1 MAMVGKRGVD
11 YMALS
16 NFPYT
21 DFHNLNL
28 DWLLE
33 TVKDLDTKWDD
44 YYTQWNKWQTDV
56 QNYIDNLDYIAA
68 IDKYLDA
75 LKASG
80 ELSNIIDTWLTEYG
94 IITIGDS
101 YGEGYTPDGMVKP
114 WCDIL
119 HEQYFSDASF
129 YVNKS
134 KGGSGFG
141 ANTHFSALLS
151 EAIAELSDKQKK
163 QVKYVVVAG
172 GWNDQSIAA
181 STVKSGIKDT
191 IDLMSQLPNA
201 TLYIGWI
208 ATPIIGFTTVA
219 KVKAYNEIK
228 TLYET
233 YWGKFKFLS
242 GADSALSWVGVLASD
257 NIHPNSSGQYSIADM
272 IYKAMGGYASW
283 NRSGEFALDGVDC
296 TLNDYKMHVVLTNSS
311 AHCSFRHV
319 ASFLD
324 LAFSPSKN
332 FTNAAVKVMSHNLS
346 FVNEQSICN
355 CNAVVHDASGYHQ
368 CMAVL
373 TINPFDATQV
383 DSGSIY
389 IRLVD
394 ISGSGYTTFTAVTE
408 IQLYGVEFNIPLN

>member
-1 MAMVGKRGVD
+1 MAF
-11 YMALS
+11 S

-28 DWLLE
+28 DWLLD
-33 TVKDLDTKWDD
+33 TVKDLNIKWDD
-44 YYTQWNKWQTDV
+44 YYKQWNKWQSDV
-56 QNYIDNLDYIAA
+56 QNYIDNLDYIKA
-68 IDKYLDA
+68 IDDYMDN

-80 ELSNIIDTWLTEYG
+80 ELSDIIDTWLTDYG
-94 IITIGDS
+94 LITISDS

-119 HEQYFSDASF
+119 HENYFSDAKF

-134 KGGSGFG
+134 LGGSGFG
-141 ANTHFSALLS
+141 ANTPFSKLLTQ
-151 EAIAELSDKQKK
+151 AIATLTDKQKK

-172 GWNDQSIAA
+172 GWNDQFVTA
-181 STVKSGIKDT
+181 SLINSGIKDT

-219 KVKAYNEIK
+219 KQKTYNEIK

-233 YWGKFKFLS
+233 YWGKYKFLS
-242 GADSALSWVGVLASD
+242 GADSALRWTGVLASD
-257 NIHPNSSGQYSIADM
+257 NIHPNASGQASIADM
-272 IYKAMGGYASW
+272 IYKAMEGYASW
-283 NRSGEFALDGVDC
+283 NRTADFALDGTDC
-296 TLNDYKMHVVLTNSS
+296 TLNDYKMQVVLTNTN

-324 LAFSPSKN
+324 LAFNPAKN
-332 FTNAAVKVMSHNLS
+332 FTSAAVKVMSHNLS
-346 FVNEQSICN
+346 FINAQSICN
-355 CNAVVHDASGYHQ
+355 CNAIIHDKSGYHQ

-373 TINPFDATQV
+373 TINPYDATQL
-383 DSGSIY
+383 DSGAIY
-389 IRLVD
+389 LRLVD
-394 ISGSGYTTFTAVTE
+394 ISGNGYATFTSVDE

>member
-1 MAMVGKRGVD
+1 MAF
-11 YMALS
+11 S

-33 TVKDLDTKWDD
+33 TVKDLDIKWDS

-80 ELSNIIDTWLTEYG
+80 ELSDIIDTWLTEYG
-94 IITIGDS
+94 LITIGDS

-151 EAIAELSDKQKK
+151 EAITGLSNKQKK

-172 GWNDQSIAA
+172 GWNDQSIAV
-181 STVKSGIKDT
+181 STVNSGIKDV
-191 IDLMSQLPNA
+191 INLMSQLPNA

-242 GADSALSWVGVLASD
+242 GVDSALRWTSVLASD
-257 NIHPNSSGQYSIADM
+257 HIHPNSSGQASIADM
-272 IYKAMGGYASW
+272 VYKAMDGYATW
-283 NRSGEFALDGVDC
+283 NRSGDFALDGVDC
-296 TLNDYKMHVVLTNSS
+296 TLNDYKMHVVLTNTN

-324 LAFSPSKN
+324 LAFKPVKN

-355 CNAVVHDASGYHQ
+355 CNAIVHDSNGYHQ

-394 ISGSGYTTFTAVTE
+394 INGSGYATFTNVTE
-408 IQLYGVEFNIPLN
+408 IQLYGVEFNIPLS

>member
-1 MAMVGKRGVD
+1 MAF
-11 YMALS
+11 S

-33 TVKDLDTKWDD
+33 TVKDLDTKWDV
-44 YYTQWNKWQTDV
+44 YYTQWNKWQTNV
-56 QNYIDNLDYIAA
+56 QNYIDNLDYITA

-80 ELSNIIDTWLTEYG
+80 ELSDIIDTWLTDYG
-94 IITIGDS
+94 LITISDS

-119 HEQYFSDASF
+119 YEQYFSDASF

-134 KGGSGFG
+134 LGGSGFG

-151 EAIAELSDKQKK
+151 QALAGLTDKQKK

-172 GWNDQSIAA
+172 GWNDQFIAA
-181 STVKSGIKDT
+181 STVTSGIKDV
-191 IDLMSQLPNA
+191 INLMTQLPNA

-233 YWGKFKFLS
+233 CWGKFKFLS
-242 GADSALSWVGVLASD
+242 GADSALRWTSVLASD
-257 NIHPNSSGQYSIADM
+257 NIHPNSTGQASIADM
-272 IYKAMGGYASW
+272 IYKAMAGYASW
-283 NRSGEFALDGVDC
+283 NRSGDFALDGVDC
-296 TLNDYKMHVVLTNSS
+296 TLNDYKMPVVLTNTN
-311 AHCSFRHV
+311 AHCSFSHV

-324 LAFSPSKN
+324 LAFSPAKN
-332 FTNAAVKVMSHNLS
+332 FTNTAVKVMSHNLS
-346 FVNEQSICN
+346 FVNEQSICT
-355 CNAVVHDASGYHQ
+355 CNAIVHDKSGYHQ

-373 TINPFDATQV
+373 TINPFDVTQV
-383 DSGSIY
+383 DSGAIY
-389 IRLVD
+389 IKLVD
-394 ISGSGYTTFTAVTE
+394 ISGSGYATFTAVTE
-408 IQLYGVEFNIPLN
+408 IQLYGVEFNIPLS

>member
-1 MAMVGKRGVD
+1 MAF
-11 YMALS
+11 S

-21 DFHNLNL
+21 DFHDLNI
-28 DWLLE
+28 DWLLR
-33 TVKDLDTKWDD
+33 TVKDLDTKWDS
-44 YYTQWNKWQTDV
+44 YYTQWNKWQADV

-68 IDKYLDA
+68 IDNYLDA

-80 ELSNIIDTWLTEYG
+80 ELSDIIDTWLTDYG
-94 IITIGDS
+94 LITISDS

-134 KGGSGFG
+134 LGGSGFG

-151 EAIAELSDKQKK
+151 EAITSLSDKQKK
-163 QVKYVVVAG
+163 HVKYVVVAG
-172 GWNDQSIAA
+172 GWNDQFIAA
-181 STVKSGIKDT
+181 STVNSGIKDV
-191 IDLMSQLPNA
+191 INLMSQLPNA

-219 KVKAYNEIK
+219 RVKAYNEIK

-242 GADSALSWVGVLASD
+242 GADSALRWTNVLASD
-257 NIHPNSSGQYSIADM
+257 NIHPNSNGQYSIADM
-272 IYKAMGGYASW
+272 VYKAMDGSASW
-283 NRSGEFALDGVDC
+283 NRSGDFALDGFGC
-296 TLNDYKMHVVLTNSS
+296 TLNDYKMPVVLTNTN

-319 ASFLD
+319 TSFLD
-324 LAFSPSKN
+324 LAFKPAKN
-332 FTNAAVKVMSHNLS
+332 FTNVAVKVMGHNLS

-355 CNAVVHDASGYHQ
+355 CNAIVHDKSGYHQ

-383 DSGSIY
+383 DSGAIY
-389 IRLVD
+389 LKLVD
-394 ISGSGYTTFTAVTE
+394 ISASGYATYTNVDE
-408 IQLYGVEFNIPLN
+408 IQLYGVEFNIPLS

>member
-1 MAMVGKRGVD
+1 MAF
-11 YMALS
+11 S

-33 TVKDLDTKWDD
+33 TTKDLNTKWDD
-44 YYTQWNKWQTDV
+44 YYKQWNQWHQDV
-56 QNYIDNLDYIAA
+56 QNYIDNLDYIKA
-68 IDKYLDA
+68 IDDYMDN

-80 ELSNIIDTWLTEYG
+80 ELSDIIDTWLTEYG

-101 YGEGYTPDGMVKP
+101 YGEGYTPAGMVKP

-134 KGGSGFG
+134 LGGSGFG

-151 EAIAELSDKQKK
+151 QAIAGLTDKQKK

-172 GWNDQSIAA
+172 GWNDQFIAT
-181 STVKSGIKDT
+181 STVNSGIKDT
-191 IDLMSQLPNA
+191 IALMSQLPNA

-228 TLYET
+228 TIYET

-242 GADSALSWVGVLASD
+242 GADSALRWPGVLASD
-257 NIHPNSSGQYSIADM
+257 NIHPNSTGQASIADM
-272 IYKAMGGYASW
+272 IYKAMAGYASW
-283 NRSGEFALDGVDC
+283 NRSGDFALDGVDC
-296 TLNDYKMHVVLTNSS
+296 TLNDYKMPVVLTNTN
-311 AHCSFRHV
+311 AHCSFSHV

-324 LAFSPSKN
+324 LAFKPAKN
-332 FTNAAVKVMSHNLS
+332 FTNAAVKVLSHNLS

-355 CNAVVHDASGYHQ
+355 CNAIIHDKSGYHQ

-373 TINPFDATQV
+373 TINPYDATQLY
-383 DSGSIY
+383 SGAIY
-389 IRLVD
+389 LRLVD
-394 ISGSGYTTFTAVTE
+394 VSGSGFATFTSVDE

>member
-1 MAMVGKRGVD
+1 MAF
-11 YMALS
+11 S

-28 DWLLE
+28 DWLLD
-33 TVKDLDTKWDD
+33 TVKDLNIKWDA

-56 QNYIDNLDYIAA
+56 QNYIDNLDYITA
-68 IDKYLDA
+68 IDNYMDT

-80 ELSNIIDTWLTEYG
+80 ELSDIIDTWLTDYG
-94 IITIGDS
+94 LITIGDS
-101 YGEGYTPDGMVKP
+101 YGEGYTPEGMVKP

-119 HEQYFSDASF
+119 HEKYFSDASF

-134 KGGSGFG
+134 LGGSGFG

-151 EAIAELSDKQKK
+151 QAIATLTDKQKK

-172 GWNDQSIAA
+172 GWNDQSVAGSLIKA
-181 STVKSGIKDT
+181 GIKDT
-191 IDLMSQLPNA
+191 IDLMPQLPNA

-242 GADSALSWVGVLASD
+242 GADSALRWTSVLASD
-257 NIHPNSSGQYSIADM
+257 NIHPNASGQASIADM

-296 TLNDYKMHVVLTNSS
+296 TLNDYKMNVVLTNAN
-311 AHCSFRHV
+311 AHCSFTHV
-319 ASFLD
+319 ASFLN
-324 LAFSPSKN
+324 LSFTPKKN
-332 FTNAAVKVMSHNLS
+332 FTNAATKVMNHNLS
-346 FVNEQSICN
+346 FVNEQSICS
-355 CNAVVHDASGYHQ
+355 CNAVIHDANGYHQ

-389 IRLVD
+389 LRLVN
-394 ISGSGYTTFTAVTE
+394 ISGSGYTTYSNVDE
-408 IQLYGVEFNIPLN
+408 IQLYGVDFNIPLS

>member
-1 MAMVGKRGVD
+1 MAF
-11 YMALS
+11 S

-56 QNYIDNLDYIAA
+56 QNYIDNLDYISA

-80 ELSNIIDTWLTEYG
+80 ELSDIINTWLTDYG
-94 IITIGDS
+94 LITIGDS
-101 YGEGYTPDGMVKP
+101 YGEGYTPEAMVKP

-134 KGGSGFG
+134 LGGSGFG

-151 EAIAELSDKQKK
+151 EAIKGLSDKQKK

-172 GWNDQSIAA
+172 GWNDQFIAA
-181 STVKSGIKDT
+181 SAVNSGIKDV
-191 IDLMSQLPNA
+191 INLMSQLPNA

-208 ATPIIGFTTVA
+208 ATPIIGFTTTA
-219 KVKAYNEIK
+219 KVKAYNDIK
-228 TLYET
+228 SLYAT

-242 GADSALSWVGVLASD
+242 GADSALRWVGVLASD
-257 NIHPNSSGQYSIADM
+257 NIHPNATGQASIADM
-272 IYKAMGGYASW
+272 IYKAMGGYAAW
-283 NRSGEFALDGVDC
+283 NRTGEFALDGVDC
-296 TLNDYKMHVVLTNSS
+296 TLNDYKMPVVLTNTN

-324 LAFSPSKN
+324 LAFSPAKN

-355 CNAVVHDASGYHQ
+355 CNAIVHDKSGYHQ

-389 IRLVD
+389 IKLVD
-394 ISGSGYTTFTAVTE
+394 ISGSGYTTFTNVNE
-408 IQLYGVEFNIPLN
+408 IQLYDVEFNIPLS

>member
-1 MAMVGKRGVD
+1 MAF
-11 YMALS
+11 S

-21 DFHNLNL
+21 DFHNSNL
-28 DWLLE
+28 DWILK
-33 TVKDLDTKWDD
+33 TVKDLDIKWDD

-56 QNYIDNLDYIAA
+56 QNYIDNLDYITA

-80 ELSNIIDTWLTEYG
+80 ELSDIIDTWLTDYG
-94 IITIGDS
+94 LITISDS
-101 YGEGYTPDGMVKP
+101 YGEGYTPDGMVNS

-119 HEQYFSDASF
+119 HEKYFSDASF

-141 ANTHFSALLS
+141 ANTRFSALLS
-151 EAIAELSDKQKK
+151 EAIASLSDKQKK

-172 GWNDQSIAA
+172 GWNDQFIAA
-181 STVKSGIKDT
+181 STVNSGINDT
-191 IDLMSQLPNA
+191 ITLMAQLPNA

-219 KVKAYNEIK
+219 AVKAYNEIK

-242 GADSALSWVGVLASD
+242 GADSALRWTSVLASD
-257 NIHPNSSGQYSIADM
+257 NIHPNAIGQASIADM
-272 IYKAMGGYASW
+272 IYKAMGGYAAW
-283 NRSGEFALDGVDC
+283 YRSGDFSLDGVDC
-296 TLNDYKMHVVLTNSS
+296 TLNDYKMPVVLTNTN

-324 LAFSPSKN
+324 LAFTTTKT
-332 FTNAAVKVMSHNLS
+332 FTNAAVKVMSHNLR

-355 CNAVVHDASGYHQ
+355 CNAIVRDKSGYHQ

-383 DSGSIY
+383 DSGAIY
-389 IRLVD
+389 LQLVD
-394 ISGSGYTTFTAVTE
+394 ISTSGYATYTNVSE
-408 IQLYGVEFNIPLN
+408 IQLYGVEFNIPLG

>member
-1 MAMVGKRGVD
+1 MAF
-11 YMALS
+11 S

-28 DWLLE
+28 DWILE
-33 TVKDLDTKWDD
+33 TVKDLDTKWDA

-68 IDKYLDA
+68 IDNYLDA

-94 IITIGDS
+94 IITISDS

-141 ANTHFSALLS
+141 SNTHFSELLS
-151 EAIAELSDKQKK
+151 QAIATLTDKQKK

-172 GWNDQSIAA
+172 GWNDQFIAS
-181 STVKSGIKDT
+181 STVNSGITDT
-191 IDLMSQLPNA
+191 IALMSQLPNA

-233 YWGKFKFLS
+233 HWGKFKFLS
-242 GADSALSWVGVLASD
+242 GADSALRWTSVLASD
-257 NIHPNSSGQYSIADM
+257 NIHPNATGQSSIADM

-283 NRSGEFALDGVDC
+283 NRSGEFALDGVNC
-296 TLNDYKMHVVLTNSS
+296 TLNNYKMPVVLTNTN
-311 AHCSFRHV
+311 AHCSFMHV

-324 LAFSPSKN
+324 LAFTTVKN
-332 FTNAAVKVMSHNLS
+332 FTNVAVKVMSHNLS

-355 CNAVVHDASGYHQ
+355 CNAVIHDASGYHQ

-373 TINPFDATQV
+373 TINPFDSTQV

-389 IRLVD
+389 IKLVD
-394 ISGSGYTTFTAVTE
+394 ISGGRYTTFTSVTE
-408 IQLYGVEFNIPLN
+408 IQLYGVEFNIPLS

>member
-1 MAMVGKRGVD
+1 MAF
-11 YMALS
+11 S

-33 TVKDLDTKWDD
+33 TVKDLDTKWDE

-80 ELSNIIDTWLTEYG
+80 ELSDIIDTWLTDYG
-94 IITIGDS
+94 LITIGDS
-101 YGEGYTPDGMVKP
+101 YGDGYTPDGMVKP

-151 EAIAELSDKQKK
+151 EAIAGLSDKQKK

-172 GWNDQSIAA
+172 GWNDQFIAA
-181 STVKSGIKDT
+181 STVNSGIKDT
-191 IDLMSQLPNA
+191 IALMAQLPNA

-219 KVKAYNEIK
+219 KTKAYNAIK

-242 GADSALSWVGVLASD
+242 GADSALRWTGVLASD
-257 NIHPNSSGQYSIADM
+257 NIHPNASGQSSIADM
-272 IYKAMGGYASW
+272 IYKAMAGYASW
-283 NRSGEFALDGVDC
+283 NRSGDFALDGFDC
-296 TLNDYKMHVVLTNSS
+296 TLNDYKMPVVLTNTN
-311 AHCSFRHV
+311 AHCSFSHV
-319 ASFLD
+319 ASFLN
-324 LAFSPSKN
+324 LAFSPAKN

-373 TINPFDATQV
+373 TINPIDATQV
-383 DSGSIY
+383 DSGAIY
-389 IRLVD
+389 LKLVNV
-394 ISGSGYTTFTAVTE
+394 SGSGYATFTSVTQ
-408 IQLYGVEFNIPLN
+408 IQLYGAEFNIPLS

>member
-1 MAMVGKRGVD
+1 MAF
-11 YMALS
+11 S

-33 TVKDLDTKWDD
+33 TVKDLDTNWDE

-68 IDKYLDA
+68 IDHYLDA

-80 ELSNIIDTWLTEYG
+80 ELSDIIDTWLTDYG
-94 IITIGDS
+94 LITIGDS

-141 ANTHFSALLS
+141 ANIHFSALLS
-151 EAIAELSDKQKK
+151 EAIAVLSDKQKK

-172 GWNDQSIAA
+172 GWNDQFIAA
-181 STVKSGIKDT
+181 STVNSGIKDT
-191 IDLMSQLPNA
+191 IALMAQLPNA

-242 GADSALSWVGVLASD
+242 GADSALRWTSVLASD
-257 NIHPNSSGQYSIADM
+257 NIHPNASGQASIADM
-272 IYKAMGGYASW
+272 IYKALGGYASW

-296 TLNDYKMHVVLTNSS
+296 TLNNYKMPVVLTNTN
-311 AHCSFRHV
+311 AHCSFSHV

-324 LAFSPSKN
+324 LAFSPAKN

-355 CNAVVHDASGYHQ
+355 CNAIVHDKNGYHQ

-394 ISGSGYTTFTAVTE
+394 ISGSGYATFTAVTE
-408 IQLYGVEFNIPLN
+408 IQLYGVEFNIALN

>member
-1 MAMVGKRGVD
+1 MAF
-11 YMALS
+11 S

-44 YYTQWNKWQTDV
+44 YYTQWTKWQSDV
-56 QNYIDNLDYIAA
+56 QNYIDNLDYITA
-68 IDKYLDA
+68 IDNYLDA
-75 LKASG
+75 LKDSG
-80 ELSNIIDTWLTEYG
+80 ELSDIIDTWLTDYG
-94 IITIGDS
+94 LITIGDS
-101 YGEGYTPDGMVKP
+101 YGEGYTPDNMVKP

-119 HEQYFSDASF
+119 HDQYFSDASF

-141 ANTHFSALLS
+141 ANTHFSDLLS
-151 EAIAELSDKQKK
+151 EAIAGLSDAQKK

-172 GWNDQSIAA
+172 GWNDQFIAA
-181 STVKSGIKDT
+181 STVNSGIKDT
-191 IDLMSQLPNA
+191 IALMAQLPNA

-219 KVKAYNEIK
+219 KVKAYNDIK

-242 GADSALSWVGVLASD
+242 GADSALRWAGVLASD
-257 NIHPNSSGQYSIADM
+257 NIHPNASGQASIADM
-272 IYKAMGGYASW
+272 IYKALGGYASW

-296 TLNDYKMHVVLTNSS
+296 TLNNYKMPVVLTNTN
-311 AHCSFRHV
+311 AHCSFSHV

-324 LAFSPSKN
+324 LAFSPAKN

-355 CNAVVHDASGYHQ
+355 CNAIVHDKNGYHQ
-368 CMAVL
+368 CIAVL

-383 DSGSIY
+383 DNGSIY

-394 ISGSGYTTFTAVTE
+394 ISGSGYATFTAVTE
-408 IQLYGVEFNIPLN
+408 IQLYGVEFNIALN

>member
-1 MAMVGKRGVD
+1 MAF
-11 YMALS
+11 S

-33 TVKDLDTKWDD
+33 TVKDLDTKWDA

-68 IDKYLDA
+68 IDHYLDA

-80 ELSNIIDTWLTEYG
+80 ELSDIIDTWLTDYG
-94 IITIGDS
+94 LITISDS

-151 EAIAELSDKQKK
+151 EAIAGLSDKQKK

-172 GWNDQSIAA
+172 GWNDQFIAA
-181 STVKSGIKDT
+181 STVNSGIKDT
-191 IDLMSQLPNA
+191 IALMAQLPNA

-242 GADSALSWVGVLASD
+242 GADSALRWTSVLASD
-257 NIHPNSSGQYSIADM
+257 NIHPNDSGQASIADM
-272 IYKAMGGYASW
+272 IYKALGGYASW

-296 TLNDYKMHVVLTNSS
+296 TLNNYKMPVVLTNTN
-311 AHCSFRHV
+311 AHCSFSHV

-324 LAFSPSKN
+324 LAFSPAKN

-346 FVNEQSICN
+346 FVNAQSICN
-355 CNAVVHDASGYHQ
+355 CNAIVHDKNGYHQ

-394 ISGSGYTTFTAVTE
+394 ISGSGYATFTAVTE
-408 IQLYGVEFNIPLN
+408 IQLYGVEFNIALN

>member
-1 MAMVGKRGVD
+1 MAF
-11 YMALS
+11 S

-28 DWLLE
+28 DWVLA
-33 TVKDLDTKWDD
+33 TTKDLNTKWDD
-44 YYTQWNKWQTDV
+44 YYTQWNKWQSDI
-56 QNYIDNLDYIAA
+56 QNYIDNLDFNAA
-68 IDKYLDA
+68 IDNYMDA

-80 ELSNIIDTWLTEYG
+80 ELSDIIDTWLTEYG

-134 KGGSGFG
+134 SGGSGFG
-141 ANTHFSALLS
+141 ANTRFSNLLS
-151 EAIAELSDKQKK
+151 EAIAGLSDKQKK
-163 QVKYVVVAG
+163 QVKYIVVAG
-172 GWNDQSIAA
+172 GWNDQFVDA
-181 STVKSGIKDT
+181 SLINSGIKDT

-208 ATPIIGFTTVA
+208 ATPIIGFTTTA

-242 GADSALSWVGVLASD
+242 GADSALRWVGVLASD
-257 NIHPNSSGQYSIADM
+257 KIHPNATGQASIADM
-272 IYKAMGGYASW
+272 IYKAMGGYAPW
-283 NRSGEFALDGVDC
+283 NRRGEFALDGTDC
-296 TLNDYKMHVVLTNSS
+296 TLNDYNMNVVLTNTA

-324 LAFSPSKN
+324 LAFKPAKK
-332 FTNAAVKVMSHNLS
+332 FTYTAVKVMSHSLS

-383 DSGSIY
+383 DSGAIY
-389 IRLVD
+389 LQLVD
-394 ISGSGYTTFTAVTE
+394 VSGNGYATYNNVDE

>member
-1 MAMVGKRGVD
+1 MAF
-11 YMALS
+11 S

-28 DWLLE
+28 DWVLA
-33 TVKDLDTKWDD
+33 TTKDLNTKWDE
-44 YYTQWNKWQTDV
+44 YYTQWNKWQSDV
-56 QNYIDNLDYIAA
+56 QNYIDNLDYMKA
-68 IDKYLDA
+68 IDDYLDA
-75 LKASG
+75 LKESG
-80 ELSNIIDTWLTEYG
+80 ELSDIIDTWLTEYG

-119 HEQYFSDASF
+119 HENYFSDASF

-151 EAIAELSDKQKK
+151 EAISGLSDKQKK
-163 QVKYVVVAG
+163 HVKYVVVAG
-172 GWNDQSIAA
+172 GWNDQSVDVSLI
-181 STVKSGIKDT
+181 KSGIKDT
-191 IDLMSQLPNA
+191 IDLMDQLPNA

-208 ATPIIGFTTVA
+208 ATPIIGFTTRE
-219 KVKAYNEIK
+219 KVKAYMDIK

-242 GADSALSWVGVLASD
+242 GADSALRWVGVLSSD
-257 NIHPNSSGQYSIADM
+257 KIHPNESGQYSIADM
-272 IYKAMGGYASW
+272 IYKAMCGYASW
-283 NRSGEFALDGVDC
+283 NRKGEFALDGVDC
-296 TLNDYKMHVVLTNSS
+296 TLNDYKMNVVLTNTN

-324 LAFSPSKN
+324 LAFTPKKK
-332 FTNAAVKVMSHNLS
+332 FTNAATKVMNHNLS
-346 FVNEQSICN
+346 FVNEQSICS
-355 CNAVVHDASGYHQ
+355 CNAVIHDANGYHQ
-368 CMAVL
+368 SVAIL
-373 TINPFDATQV
+373 TINPVDATQV

-389 IRLVD
+389 LQLVD
-394 ISGSGYTTFTAVTE
+394 ISGSGYTTYTNVDE
-408 IQLYGVEFNIPLN
+408 IQLYGVEFNIALN

>member
-1 MAMVGKRGVD
+1 MAF
-11 YMALS
+11 S

-28 DWLLE
+28 DWILE

-68 IDKYLDA
+68 IDHYLDA

-80 ELSNIIDTWLTEYG
+80 ELSDIIDTWLTDYG
-94 IITIGDS
+94 LITISDS
-101 YGEGYTPDGMVKP
+101 YGEGYTPEGMVKP

-141 ANTHFSALLS
+141 ANIHFSALLS
-151 EAIAELSDKQKK
+151 EAIAGLSDKQKK

-172 GWNDQSIAA
+172 GWNDQFIAA
-181 STVKSGIKDT
+181 STVNSGIKDV
-191 IDLMSQLPNA
+191 INLMSQLPNA

-208 ATPIIGFTTVA
+208 ATPIIGFTTAA

-242 GADSALSWVGVLASD
+242 GADSALRWTSVLASD
-257 NIHPNSSGQYSIADM
+257 NIHPNSSGQSSIADM

-283 NRSGEFALDGVDC
+283 NRSGDFALDGVDC
-296 TLNDYKMHVVLTNSS
+296 TLNDYKMPVVLTNTN

-324 LAFSPSKN
+324 LAFKPSKK

-355 CNAVVHDASGYHQ
+355 CNAIIHDASGYHQ

-373 TINPFDATQV
+373 TINPYDATEL
-383 DSGSIY
+383 DSGAIY
-389 IRLVD
+389 LRLVD
-394 ISGSGYTTFTAVTE
+394 ISGSGYATYINVDE
-408 IQLYGVEFNIPLN
+408 IQLYGVEFNIALN

>member
-1 MAMVGKRGVD
+1 MAF
-11 YMALS
+11 S

-28 DWLLE
+28 DWILE
-33 TVKDLDTKWDD
+33 TVKDLDTKWDA
-44 YYTQWNKWQTDV
+44 YYTQWNKWQTSV
-56 QNYIDNLDYIAA
+56 QNYIDNLDYITA
-68 IDKYLDA
+68 IDNYLDA

-94 IITIGDS
+94 IITISDS

-119 HEQYFSDASF
+119 HDQYFSDASF

-151 EAIAELSDKQKK
+151 QAIATLTDAQKK

-172 GWNDQSIAA
+172 GWNDQSIAL
-181 STVKSGIKDT
+181 STVNSGINDT
-191 IDLMSQLPNA
+191 IALMSQLPNA

-208 ATPIIGFTTVA
+208 ATPIIGFTTVE
-219 KVKAYNEIK
+219 KVKAYNSIK

-242 GADSALSWVGVLASD
+242 GADSALRWMGVLASD
-257 NIHPNSSGQYSIADM
+257 NIHPNATGQSSIADM

-283 NRSGEFALDGVDC
+283 NRSAEFALDGVDC
-296 TLNDYKMHVVLTNSS
+296 ILNDYKMQVVLTNTN
-311 AHCSFRHV
+311 AHCSFSHV

-324 LAFSPSKN
+324 LTFKPVKN
-332 FTNAAVKVMSHNLS
+332 FTHVAVKVMSHNLS

-355 CNAVVHDASGYHQ
+355 CNAIVHDASGYHQ
-368 CMAVL
+368 CHAVL

-394 ISGSGYTTFTAVTE
+394 VSGSGYTTFTSVNE
-408 IQLYGVEFNIPLN
+408 IQLYGVEFNIPLS

>member
-1 MAMVGKRGVD
+1 MAF
-11 YMALS
+11 S

-28 DWLLE
+28 DWVLA
-33 TVKDLDTKWDD
+33 TTKDLNAKWDN
-44 YYTQWNKWQTDV
+44 YYTQWNTWQTDV
-56 QNYIDNLDYIAA
+56 KNYIDNLDYIQA
-68 IDKYLDA
+68 IDDYLTA
-75 LKASG
+75 LKESG
-80 ELSNIIDTWLTEYG
+80 ELSDIIDTLLTEYG

-101 YGEGYTPDGMVKP
+101 YGQGYTPEGMVKP

-119 HEQYFSDASF
+119 HEKYFSDASF

-134 KGGSGFG
+134 LGGSGFG

-151 EAIAELSDKQKK
+151 EAISGLSDKQKK

-172 GWNDQSIAA
+172 GWNDQFVDA
-181 STVKSGIKDT
+181 SLINSGIKDT
-191 IDLMSQLPNA
+191 IDLMEQLPNA

-208 ATPIIGFTTVA
+208 ATPIIGFTTKE

-228 TLYET
+228 SLYET

-242 GADSALSWVGVLASD
+242 GTDSALRWVGVLSSD
-257 NIHPNSSGQYSIADM
+257 KIHPNDTGQYSIADM
-272 IYKAMGGYASW
+272 IYKAMGGYAAW
-283 NRSGEFALDGVDC
+283 NRSGEFALDGVAC
-296 TLNDYKMHVVLTNSS
+296 TLNDYKMPVVVTNTN

-324 LAFSPSKN
+324 LAFTPKKN
-332 FTNAAVKVMSHNLS
+332 FTNATTKVMNHNLS

-355 CNAVVHDASGYHQ
+355 CNAIVHDANGYHQ
-368 CMAVL
+368 SMAVL

-389 IRLVD
+389 LQLVD
-394 ISGSGYTTFTAVTE
+394 ISGSGYTTYSNVDE
-408 IQLYGVEFNIPLN
+408 IQLYGVEFNIALN